1 MDNYRIKYEFL
12 PTDLFDNYDI
22 HLVFTGVTRNSKKV
36 LKSVTDNLYKV
47 KPLLDTVDTAQEAI
61 IDSNTQ
67 RFFQLMG
74 DSWKQMKETSSTI
87 TENERIKQIDEELEN
102 NPTILAHKLCG
113 AGNGGFFLT
122 FSEKGQLTTELDSV
136 RINLTVDGVSGES
149 I

>member
-1 MDNYRIKYEFL
+1 
-12 PTDLFDNYDI
+12 
-22 HLVFTGVTRNSKKV
+22 VTRNSKKV

-74 DSWKQMKETSSTI
+74 DSWKQKKETSSTI

>member
-1 MDNYRIKYEFL
+1 M
-12 PTDLFDNYDI
+12 
-22 HLVFTGVTRNSKKV
+22 
-36 LKSVTDNLYKV
+36 KSVTDNLYKV

-74 DSWKQMKETSSTI
+74 DSWKQKKETSSTI

>member
-74 DSWKQMKETSSTI
+74 DSWKQKKETSSTI